1 METWGAFANAASW
14 LLILAGAAGA
24 AYVLWER
31 PTKRWGLWQAILVA
45 GGCLLLLKWLHLCL
59 LLQWGSEM
67 LLRQEGEMP
76 PQGVASALLDVAYT
90 LLSLLVCLLGIRYLW
105 QCLRGKR
112 ERSPLRMILV
122 GALTWLSL
130 THVAELALK
139 GVVYGLDAH

>member
-1 METWGAFANAASW
+1 MDMWGGFTDWASW

-31 PTKRWGLWQAILVA
+31 PTKRWGLWHALMAA
-45 GGCLLLLKWLHLCL
+45 GGCLLLLRWLQLVWL
-59 LLQWGSEM
+59 LHTAQA
-67 LLRQEGEMP
+67 MP
-76 PQGVASALLDVAYT
+76 LVLTIVATT
-90 LLSLLVCLLGIRYLW
+90 LLSLLVCALGICYLW

-112 ERSPLRMILV
+112 ERSPLRIILV